1 MRRVTELLRNLL
13 GLDDGAT
20 TSLAQLENSAQR
32 VRWRIAVGA
41 SLVLGAVAIVITIV
55 VSSIATLGAESVG
68 PGDLLMSASTPMPG
82 APGTTGA
89 TGSSGESGT
98 SGGEIFVHVVGAV
111 QVPGLYAVRVDAR
124 VVDAVMAAG
133 GLAAT
138 ADPCAINLAH
148 SIEDGQQIVVPATAD
163 GAAGNEALC
172 STAGGGRAD
181 STNLNSAS
189 NTQAGASGAGGAQVS
204 LGTAGVA
211 ELDTLPGIGPAL
223 AQRIIDWRDATGG
236 FTSIEQL
243 SEVSG
248 IGDKVMANI
257 RDLVTL

>member
-13 GLDDGAT
+13 GLDDGVT

-55 VSSIATLGAESVG
+55 VSSIATLGAESGV

-82 APGTTGA
+82 TTEA
-89 TGSSGESGT
+89 TASSGESGT

-133 GLAAT
+133 GLATT

-172 STAGGGRAD
+172 SAAGGGRAD
-181 STNLNSAS
+181 STNPNSAS